1 MRLIFDE
8 HIAREVAKALRRKF
22 PALDAISIY
31 DTSWRGLPDPPL
43 LETLDR
49 EGRTLVS
56 RDVNTIPEF
65 VKSRLAAGLT
75 HGGVIYAD
83 SKRLRQSDVRGL
95 IRKLIAFVEKYGDE
109 DWTCREGW
117 L

>member
-1 MRLIFDE
+1 VKLLLDE
-8 HIAREVAKALRRKF
+8 HIAREVAAALREKF
-22 PALDAISIY
+22 PAFVAVSIY
-31 DTSWRGLPDPPL
+31 DTPWRGLQDPPL
-43 LETLDR
+43 LETLDSD
-49 EGRTLVS
+49 GWTLVT
-56 RDVNTIPEF
+56 RDVNSIPEF
-65 VKSRLAAGLT
+65 VKARVASGLT

-95 IRKLIAFVEKYGDE
+95 IRRLVVFIEKYVDE